1 MDGKRENKC
10 RIRHIP
16 AIAARLPQVIFQ
28 FSFPMA
34 SILLIDDE
42 KDLLELLTYNLAK
55 DGHLVRTA
63 ANGLHGLKAVEDERP
78 DAIVLDMMMP
88 HMDGLQ
94 FLREIRNRSEWN
106 RIPVLMLTARGA
118 VEDRI
123 QGLEAGAD
131 DYLSKPFSA
140 KELLLRLRALLRRN
154 VGTDAVIESG
164 PIRLERETL
173 RLLLDGERVDL
184 TATEFKLM
192 LLFLQKPNQVHT
204 RDQLLRDVWGYKDST
219 LTRTLDTHIKRLREK
234 LGKHADLI
242 QTVRGIGYSLNP
254 PV

>member
-1 MDGKRENKC
+1 
-10 RIRHIP
+10 
-16 AIAARLPQVIFQ
+16 
-28 FSFPMA
+28 MA

-42 KDLLELLTYNLAK
+42 KDLLDLLSYNLVK
-55 DGHLVRTA
+55 DGHQVRTA
-63 ANGLHGLKAVEDERP
+63 ANGLQGLKAVGEERP

-94 FLREIRNRSEWN
+94 FLREIRSRPEWN

-118 VEDRI
+118 VDDRI
-123 QGLEAGAD
+123 QGLESGAD

-154 VGTDAVIESG
+154 AGAESVIESG

-173 RLLLDGERVDL
+173 RMLLEGERVDL

-192 LLFLQKPNQVHT
+192 LLFLQNPNQVLT

-234 LGKHADLI
+234 LGKHADLV

-254 PV
+254 PA

>member
-1 MDGKRENKC
+1 
-10 RIRHIP
+10 
-16 AIAARLPQVIFQ
+16 
-28 FSFPMA
+28 MA

-42 KDLLELLTYNLAK
+42 KDLLDLLSYNLAK
-55 DGHLVRTA
+55 DGHQVRTA
-63 ANGLHGLKAVEDERP
+63 ANGLQGLKAVESECP

-94 FLREIRNRSEWN
+94 FLREIRSRPDLNRV
-106 RIPVLMLTARGA
+106 PVLMLTARGA

-123 QGLEAGAD
+123 QGLESGAD
-131 DYLSKPFSA
+131 DYLSKPFSP

-154 VGTDAVIESG
+154 AGAEPVVESG
-164 PIRLERETL
+164 PFRLERETL
-173 RLLLDGERVDL
+173 RLLVEGERVDL

-192 LLFLQKPNQVHT
+192 LLFLQKPNQVHS

-234 LGKHADLI
+234 LGRHADLI
-242 QTVRGIGYSLNP
+242 QTVRGVGYSLNP
-254 PV
+254 PA